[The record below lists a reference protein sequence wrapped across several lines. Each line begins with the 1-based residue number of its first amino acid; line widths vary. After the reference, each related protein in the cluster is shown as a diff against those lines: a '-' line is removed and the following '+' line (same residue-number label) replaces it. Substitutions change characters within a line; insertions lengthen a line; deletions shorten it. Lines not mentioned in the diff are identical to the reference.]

1 MAAIC
6 THGDRVTVRNVFRF
20 LTFIVSSARFA
31 RDDPFSGDKA
41 IGCATGRLDNSC
53 LFRDVTGTARTRPDA
68 VSRKKRFRDESLATL
83 SASGGHDGTILPV
96 QATYPDGFAP
106 NGMRYCSGNK
116 KAGMIPAFSL
126 MLSAA
131 IRQWKSAWFR
141 AVSVPVLSGKKFA
154 GYRFRIWP

>member
-1 MAAIC
+1 MNKAPTTLIIMDGFGLRSEE
-6 THGDRVTVRNVFRF
+6 HGNAVAHAKTPVLDK
-20 LTFIVSSARFA
+20 LFA
-31 RDDPFSGDKA
+31 T
-41 IGCATGRLDNSC
+41 CANT
-53 LFRDVTGTARTRPDA
+53 
-68 VSRKKRFRDESLATL
+68 TL

-126 MLSAA
+126 MLSPA